1 MSLLRPCVIKQ
12 HTTNQP
18 HSGVNLYMPTQ
29 TLEELLRSGNMQ
41 SLGWQVIYVWSD
53 VWSGDLQ
60 A

>member
-1 MSLLRPCVIKQ
+1 MSLLRPGVINQ

-18 HSGVNLYMPTQ
+18 PKVNLCIPTQ
-29 TLEELLRSGNMQ
+29 TPEELLSSGNMQ
-41 SLGWQVIYVWSD
+41 SLGWQVIYVCPD